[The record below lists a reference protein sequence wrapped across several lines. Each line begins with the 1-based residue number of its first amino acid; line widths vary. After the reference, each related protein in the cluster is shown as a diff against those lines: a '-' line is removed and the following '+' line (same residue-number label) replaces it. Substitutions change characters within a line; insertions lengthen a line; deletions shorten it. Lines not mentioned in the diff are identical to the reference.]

1 MKKKILKGFTLIEL
15 IVVMAIFSILMA
27 GALALVD
34 PVSKINKTASD
45 FEKTNAYVDNIQDYL
60 QDSLRYAENV
70 WVYQG
75 NMSDSDL
82 KDEAEDFRN
91 KYYNETIT
99 TKDGSDVVYTKG
111 NIRILTILNND
122 MPDGSGGIQN
132 DSNGTPMCKGQI
144 LLNKFEYKSDSSIAS
159 IGISETQLNPTF
171 FTKDFDFAYLLG
183 ASQLVNSGRT
193 NIPDGTAIVE
203 KISDGSGINY
213 QNFSIGIVT
222 YDKKEYEK
230 DNKILQEL
238 EPPETLNPGEYP
250 FTCQY
255 TVATIP
261 LINIINR
268 HGLPKEYYVYGQKDD
283 GSGIDENKI
292 EEKYDPASTPPSF
305 PSLTSSKLDG
315 NPRVSGNSGDNIY
328 IIYSLT
334 DEVNKPQ

>member
-122 MPDGSGGIQN
+122 MPDGSGGVQN
-132 DSNGTPMCKGQI
+132 DSSGTPMCKGQI
-144 LLNKFEYKSDSSIAS
+144 LLNNVSYKSDATVTG
-159 IGISETQLNPTF
+159 IGSAETQLNPNF
-171 FTKDFDFAYLLG
+171 FDKDFEFQYLLG
-183 ASQLVNSGRT
+183 ASQLVNSGSD
-193 NIPDGTAIVE
+193 NTAKVE
-203 KISDGSGINY
+203 TISDGSEIDFET
-213 QNFSIGIVT
+213 FSMGIVT
-222 YDKKEYEK
+222 YDKAEYSK
-230 DNKILQEL
+230 LSSPTDNK
-238 EPPETLNPGEYP
+238 YP

-305 PSLTSSKLDG
+305 PSLTSLKLDG
-315 NPRVSGNSGDNIY
+315 NPRVSGNPGDNIY

>member
-1 MKKKILKGFTLIEL
+1 MKKKNLKGFTLIEL
-15 IVVMAIFSILMA
+15 IVVMAIFSLLMA

-34 PVSKINKTASD
+34 PVEKINKTASD

-75 NMSDSDL
+75 NMSDAEL
-82 KDEAEDFRN
+82 KAEAEDFRQ

-99 TKDGSDVVYTKG
+99 TKDGSHVVYTKG
-111 NIRILTILNND
+111 NMRIITILNSD
-122 MPDGSGGIQN
+122 VSDGSGGIQN

-144 LLNKFEYKSDSSIAS
+144 LLNKFEYESDSSITN

-183 ASQLVNSGRT
+183 ASQLVNSGSD
-193 NIPDGTAIVE
+193 NTAKVE
-203 KISDGSGINY
+203 TISDGSGINFE
-213 QNFSIGIVT
+213 NFSMGIVT
-222 YDKKEYEK
+222 YDKAEYSK
-230 DNKILQEL
+230 LSSPAD
-238 EPPETLNPGEYP
+238 GEYP

-268 HGLPKEYYVYGQKDD
+268 HSHGQPKEYYIYGKKDD
-283 GSGIDENKI
+283 GSGNMIPDTSKI
-292 EEKYDPASTPPSF
+292 ELQTAGSMSPSF
-305 PSLTSSKLDG
+305 PTLTSTLADG
-315 NPRVSGNSGDNIY
+315 TTPRVSGNINDNIY

>member
-1 MKKKILKGFTLIEL
+1 MKKKNLKGFTLIEL
-15 IVVMAIFSILMA
+15 IVVMAIFSLLMA

-34 PVSKINKTASD
+34 PVEKINKTASD

-75 NMSDSDL
+75 NMSDAEL
-82 KDEAEDFRN
+82 KAEAEDFRQ

-99 TKDGSDVVYTKG
+99 TKDGSHVVYTKG
-111 NIRILTILNND
+111 NMRIITILNSD
-122 MPDGSGGIQN
+122 VSDGSGGIQN

-144 LLNKFEYKSDSSIAS
+144 LLNKFEYESDSSITN

-183 ASQLVNSGRT
+183 ASQLVNSGSD
-193 NIPDGTAIVE
+193 NTAKVE
-203 KISDGSGINY
+203 TISDGSGINFE
-213 QNFSIGIVT
+213 NFSMGIVT
-222 YDKKEYEK
+222 YDKAEYSK
-230 DNKILQEL
+230 LSSPAD
-238 EPPETLNPGEYP
+238 GEYP

-268 HGLPKEYYVYGQKDD
+268 HNGGLPKEYYVYGKKDD
-283 GSGIDENKI
+283 GMGNMITDTSKI
-292 EEKYDPASTPPSF
+292 EFQQSISMNPSF

-315 NPRVSGNSGDNIY
+315 NPRVSGNINDNIY